1 MFFNLLT
8 YAFVFGLHTVVMITC
23 NSIHIS
29 QEIFAI
35 DVLTAL
41 NPFWDCWDYMETR
54 LKLTNVKNSF
64 SGVITSRY
72 CLRSFA
78 GSPIS
83 IILSHKFESNTVP
96 GSGPGS

>member
-1 MFFNLLT
+1 
-8 YAFVFGLHTVVMITC
+8 MITC

-29 QEIFAI
+29 QEIFGI

-41 NPFWDCWDYMETR
+41 KSSLVQRRKHVLGLLQLYNYMETR

-96 GSGPGS
+96 GSGPGT

>member
-1 MFFNLLT
+1 
-8 YAFVFGLHTVVMITC
+8 MIIC
-23 NSIHIS
+23 NSIHNS

-41 NPFWDCWDYMETR
+41 KSNLEQGRKHVLGLLR
-54 LKLTNVKNSF
+54 LYGDQAQADRCKEQF
-64 SGVITSRY
+64 SGVITSKY
-72 CLRSFA
+72 YLRSFA

>member
-1 MFFNLLT
+1 
-8 YAFVFGLHTVVMITC
+8 MIRC
-23 NSIHIS
+23 SSIHIS

-41 NPFWDCWDYMETR
+41 KSSLEQRRKHVLGLLRLYGDQAQADQFFWSHNKQVLFAVFC
-54 LKLTNVKNSF
+54 
-64 SGVITSRY
+64 
-72 CLRSFA
+72 A